1 MKFFSRSFFFAFVLL
16 THAAI
21 AADRLPALSIDQALK
36 LAQDYL
42 QQRGGGGRYIAGINL
57 EAGTLR
63 ANYYWYVR
71 WSSSIPGEAKKSET
85 GLRIDM
91 DGSLTKLVTAPAE
104 VPSGQRPVGARNIR

>member
-1 MKFFSRSFFFAFVLL
+1 MNFPSLSLVVAFGLL
-16 THAAI
+16 ADAAI
-21 AADRLPALSIDQALK
+21 AAHRPPALPIDQALK

-42 QQRGGGGRYIAGINL
+42 QQRVAGERYIAGINL

-71 WSSSIPGEAKKSET
+71 WSSSIPGEGKKTET

-91 DGSLTKLVTAPAE
+91 DGSLTKLVSAPAE
-104 VPSGQRPVGARNIR
+104 APSGQRPVGARNIR